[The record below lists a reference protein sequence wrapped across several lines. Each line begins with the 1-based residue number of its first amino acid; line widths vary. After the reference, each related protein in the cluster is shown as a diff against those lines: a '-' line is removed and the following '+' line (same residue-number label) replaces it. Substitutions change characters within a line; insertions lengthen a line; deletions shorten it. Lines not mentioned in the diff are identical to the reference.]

1 MEVVGL
7 VLEAVAIVKFQVD
20 SGDLDALCET
30 SFMERD
36 SAPGG
41 GGVLTPGTSG
51 AGGGAGGVG
60 EGAGGG
66 AGCWLSTSDEG
77 ASGGAKGGARGGAC
91 GGAAPPPCSPG
102 GGATPGTSLLTP
114 TESSARTPASVDSA
128 SRTLT
133 ERSIQEELDKVAAPA
148 AAARYVAILFPIVFT
163 IPTTARFVTTRE
175 ETELARSIDDVF
187 QESESESFKQQ
198 VEMV

>member
-1 MEVVGL
+1 M
-7 VLEAVAIVKFQVD
+7 
-20 SGDLDALCET
+20 
-30 SFMERD
+30 
-36 SAPGG
+36 
-41 GGVLTPGTSG
+41 
-51 AGGGAGGVG
+51 
-60 EGAGGG
+60 
-66 AGCWLSTSDEG
+66 
-77 ASGGAKGGARGGAC
+77 
-91 GGAAPPPCSPG
+91 
-102 GGATPGTSLLTP
+102 
-114 TESSARTPASVDSA
+114 DSA

-148 AAARYVAILFPIVFT
+148 AAARCVAILPILFT